1 MLIEVRCSALF
12 VSYYFVNTGMTPEF
26 DKLYSE
32 LLEES
37 KCTVETGLQLSDHA
51 NYRYQKCARSPYTNT
66 IRRIY
71 AGVKDGSFNYGRCD
85 HKQRKGTAAYEE
97 CKLFHKMLRR
107 RKILAK
113 IATIKAKKK

>member
-1 MLIEVRCSALF
+1 
-12 VSYYFVNTGMTPEF
+12 MTPEF

-32 LLEES
+32 IIEES
-37 KCTVETGLQLSDHA
+37 ATKCTHETGIQLSSHE
-51 NYRYQKCARSPYTNT
+51 NYKFQRCCKSPYTDA
-66 IRRIY
+66 IRVVRF
-71 AGVKDGSFNYGRCD
+71 GVKDGSFNYGRCD

-113 IATIKAKKK
+113 IAAIKAKRKSNGN